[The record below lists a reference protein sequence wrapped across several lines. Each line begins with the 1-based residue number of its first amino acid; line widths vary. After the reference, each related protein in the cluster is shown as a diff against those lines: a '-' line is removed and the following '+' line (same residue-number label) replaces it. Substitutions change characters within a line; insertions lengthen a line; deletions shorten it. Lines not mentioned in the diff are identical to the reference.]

1 MQKLEVLGANKLKG
15 QIKISGSKNA
25 SLPILASTLLSNKKI
40 YLNNLPKVKDIE
52 TMINLLKSLGSRIQS
67 KGKKIVVFAVPAAF
81 SPTCSKSHLPGY
93 IKSYELLRE
102 KGIDAI
108 ICISVN
114 DIFVMKAWARDQN
127 SNEKVILAAD
137 GSAKF
142 TKGVGMD
149 IDLDTFG
156 QGIRSKRYSML
167 IEDSVV
173 KSINIEGKPGQAED
187 SGAEKMLKIIG

>member
-1 MQKLEVLGANKLKG
+1 MTIKVGDKIISEPLMIPSKEKGVDSLNLE
-15 QIKISGSKNA
+15 
-25 SLPILASTLLSNKKI
+25 
-40 YLNNLPKVKDIE
+40 E
-52 TMINLLKSLGSRIQS
+52 FS

-93 IKSYELLRE
+93 IKNYELLRE

-167 IEDSVV
+167 IEDSLV

>member
-1 MQKLEVLGANKLKG
+1 MTIKVGDKIISEPLMIPSNQKGVDSLNLE
-15 QIKISGSKNA
+15 
-25 SLPILASTLLSNKKI
+25 
-40 YLNNLPKVKDIE
+40 E
-52 TMINLLKSLGSRIQS
+52 FS

-102 KGIDAI
+102 KGIDSI

-173 KSINIEGKPGQAED
+173 KSINVESKPGQAED

>member
-1 MQKLEVLGANKLKG
+1 MTIKVGDKIISEPLMIPSNQKGVDSLNLE
-15 QIKISGSKNA
+15 
-25 SLPILASTLLSNKKI
+25 
-40 YLNNLPKVKDIE
+40 E
-52 TMINLLKSLGSRIQS
+52 FS

-102 KGIDAI
+102 KGIDSI

>member
-1 MQKLEVLGANKLKG
+1 MTIKVGDKIISEPLMIPSKEKGVDSLNLE
-15 QIKISGSKNA
+15 
-25 SLPILASTLLSNKKI
+25 
-40 YLNNLPKVKDIE
+40 E
-52 TMINLLKSLGSRIQS
+52 FS

-167 IEDSVV
+167 IEDSIV

>member
-1 MQKLEVLGANKLKG
+1 MTIKVGDKITNEPLTIPSKEKGAVPLNLE
-15 QIKISGSKNA
+15 
-25 SLPILASTLLSNKKI
+25 
-40 YLNNLPKVKDIE
+40 E
-52 TMINLLKSLGSRIQS
+52 FS

>member
-1 MQKLEVLGANKLKG
+1 MTIKVGDKIISEPLMIPSKEKGVDSLNLE
-15 QIKISGSKNA
+15 
-25 SLPILASTLLSNKKI
+25 
-40 YLNNLPKVKDIE
+40 E
-52 TMINLLKSLGSRIQS
+52 FS

-93 IKSYELLRE
+93 IKSYKLLRE

-173 KSINIEGKPGQAED
+173 KNINVESKPGQAED

>member
-1 MQKLEVLGANKLKG
+1 MTIKVGDKIISEPLMIPSKEKGVDSLNLE
-15 QIKISGSKNA
+15 
-25 SLPILASTLLSNKKI
+25 
-40 YLNNLPKVKDIE
+40 E
-52 TMINLLKSLGSRIQS
+52 FS

-173 KSINIEGKPGQAED
+173 KRINIEGKPGQAED

>member
-1 MQKLEVLGANKLKG
+1 MTIKVGDKIISEPLMIPSHQKGVDSLNLE
-15 QIKISGSKNA
+15 
-25 SLPILASTLLSNKKI
+25 
-40 YLNNLPKVKDIE
+40 E
-52 TMINLLKSLGSRIQS
+52 FS

-167 IEDSVV
+167 IEDSIV

>member
-1 MQKLEVLGANKLKG
+1 MTIKVGDKIISEPLMIPSKEKGVDSLNLE
-15 QIKISGSKNA
+15 
-25 SLPILASTLLSNKKI
+25 
-40 YLNNLPKVKDIE
+40 E
-52 TMINLLKSLGSRIQS
+52 FS

-81 SPTCSKSHLPGY
+81 SPTCSKSHLPRY

-108 ICISVN
+108 VCISVN

-173 KSINIEGKPGQAED
+173 KSINVESKPGQAED

>member
-1 MQKLEVLGANKLKG
+1 MTIKVGDKIVNEPLMIPSKEKG
-15 QIKISGSKNA
+15 VGS
-25 SLPILASTLLSNKKI
+25 
-40 YLNNLPKVKDIE
+40 LNLQE
-52 TMINLLKSLGSRIQS
+52 FS

-81 SPTCSKSHLPGY
+81 SPTCSRTHLPGY
-93 IKSYELLRE
+93 LENYDKLME

-114 DIFVMKAWARDQN
+114 DIFVMKAWAKDQN
-127 SNEKVILAAD
+127 SGDKVILAAD

-142 TKGVGMD
+142 TKAIGMD
-149 IDLDTFG
+149 VDLDTFG

-167 IEDSVV
+167 IDDSII

-187 SGAEKMLKIIG
+187 SGATKMLEIIG